1 LKIPRT
7 VLPLNSLPAKSDN
20 RISKLQ
26 IATIFHAENIPSF
39 FEAVLKHHDKIW
51 LLQPNVIQMQSL
63 FKRTYRIGF
72 KRQMSLRRPIL
83 RVEALAFRLEVEYRI
98 QGDVN
103 VGLKWRLRNFQNKK
117 YTI

>member
-1 LKIPRT
+1 
-7 VLPLNSLPAKSDN
+7 
-20 RISKLQ
+20 
-26 IATIFHAENIPSF
+26 
-39 FEAVLKHHDKIW
+39 
-51 LLQPNVIQMQSL
+51 
-63 FKRTYRIGF
+63 
-72 KRQMSLRRPIL
+72 MSLRRPIL